1 MNFEEIETPANEKS
15 TYQVLPSSNY
25 FSPEKLSERYKS
37 SVVQSQQNWNNFS
50 NLVPLSPKFI
60 KLDENEKK
68 EDSEK
73 KEEVKK
79 NENENELNK
88 PVIESEI

>member
-1 MNFEEIETPANEKS
+1 
-15 TYQVLPSSNY
+15 
-25 FSPEKLSERYKS
+25 
-37 SVVQSQQNWNNFS
+37 
-50 NLVPLSPKFI
+50 VPLSPKFI